1 MKNSTQIRLDILRPY
16 KFKLLLGL
24 VLMLGMVGAQL
35 FIPTILAS
43 SIDNLSNLSG
53 SQEII
58 KYGVLAAISI
68 LVYASLNSLRFY
80 LFDRT
85 GNEII
90 TDLRRKLFGSL
101 IRQEISFFD
110 EKKVGEFTSRLSSD
124 VEIIKDAVTIEIT
137 MALRAL
143 LTCFGGIVMLL
154 TISIELTILLILLT
168 PLSLI
173 LAKWLGK
180 KARNYASELQNNLA
194 NNIHCAQEYLSN
206 VRVIYSNNV
215 ENRVVRHFN
224 NSTEKTLSTYQ
235 KNSTLFAMYQFLSSI
250 VNMFSV
256 LILVVLGAIY
266 VTQNAMTL
274 GQLSSFIIY
283 STMVS
288 SAFGGLSGFWG
299 SWMST
304 LGATDDLF
312 ALIHRK
318 SSSSKQNNTSNQLLF
333 NKQDIVFDNVDF
345 CYPSRPEHSIFKNFN
360 LNIEAG
366 KKTALVGRSGSGKS
380 TIVSLILG
388 CYQLNSG
395 YIRLGKNTIS
405 DYGFESFL
413 NTISVVEQEPTIFS
427 GTIAENIKFASLQE
441 EVSVE
446 AIEQA
451 AIKAHI
457 HEFIIDLPQGYQT
470 IVGERGAQLS
480 GGQKQRIAIARAFLR
495 DTNILILDE
504 PTSALDSESAT
515 LIRTAINEL
524 SKNRTTIVIAHSL
537 AQIIDADNIIVLDK
551 GEIIEQGCHEQLIH
565 NQHGFYKEL
574 FATELSITAS

>member
-1 MKNSTQIRLDILRPY
+1 
-16 KFKLLLGL
+16 
-24 VLMLGMVGAQL
+24 MLGMVGAQL

-143 LTCFGGIVMLL
+143 LTCLGGIVMLL

-299 SWMST
+299 SWMGT

-318 SSSSKQNNTSNQLLF
+318 SSSSKQNNTSGQVLF

-395 YIRLGKNTIS
+395 HIRLGKNIIS
-405 DYGFESFL
+405 DYGFEPFL

-537 AQIIDADNIIVLDK
+537 AQIIDAENIVVLDK
-551 GEIIEQGCHEQLIH
+551 GEIIEQGCHEQLI
-565 NQHGFYKEL
+565 NNPHGFYKEL
-574 FATELSITAS
+574 FATELSISAS